1 MEQSAE
7 LREAFEKNS
16 KNVEGLTDFEEG
28 FLIALDPDEK
38 LMDTLE
44 NIKKSDKM
52 IEEAK
57 KKCQESSS
65 PDDMNKG
72 IIAGLESWDNYY
84 DTITLENKKKIF
96 ELAFDQF
103 CMYHGINYGYLDR
116 VISYDD
122 DDLDKIDNAI
132 EVYKF
137 AQEYAYKKEIHLKY

>member
-28 FLIALDPDEK
+28 FLIALDPDEI

-57 KKCQESSS
+57 KKMS
-65 PDDMNKG
+65 G
-72 IIAGLESWDNYY
+72 VII
-84 DTITLENKKKIF
+84 T
-96 ELAFDQF
+96 
-103 CMYHGINYGYLDR
+103 R
-116 VISYDD
+116 
-122 DDLDKIDNAI
+122 
-132 EVYKF
+132 
-137 AQEYAYKKEIHLKY
+137 